1 MTTGSDIVGQQAAHR
16 RRAAA
21 LGVVLTLVLLCA
33 AGLTVE
39 ALIAHAQALAG
50 QPRLTVDDAGPLV
63 ALAVVVAGL
72 AWLAVIVAASSRDL
86 LARRRPCA
94 DRTRSSRVPASRAA
108 RVTAL
113 LLAATAFGSMA
124 ATSTASALPATTISA
139 PTSAPQTVAEPRAP
153 VPDFAPSTP
162 CQAPEPG
169 WTGTG
174 PGLQRSA
181 TTDQAG
187 LLGRCGGPR
196 SGDEV
201 VVHRGDSLW
210 SIVQRDLG
218 PDAGP
223 SEIARTWPAWY
234 TANRDAIGP
243 DPDALLPGTTLHRPT
258 QEVLR

>member
-1 MTTGSDIVGQQAAHR
+1 MTTGSEIFGPQASHR
-16 RRAAA
+16 RRAGA
-21 LGVVLTLVLLCA
+21 LGVLVTLALLCT
-33 AGLTVE
+33 AGLTVN
-39 ALIAHAQALAG
+39 ALVAHAQELAG
-50 QPRLTVDDAGPLV
+50 RPRLTVDDAVPLV
-63 ALAVVVAGL
+63 ARAVVVAGL
-72 AWLAVIVAASSRDL
+72 AWLAVIVAASSRGL
-86 LARRRPCA
+86 LVSRSPGTS
-94 DRTRSSRVPASRAA
+94 RTPSARVPAPLAA

-139 PTSAPQTVAEPRAP
+139 PAAGPQADAEPHVP
-153 VPDFAPSTP
+153 VPDFAPSTR
-162 CQAPEPG
+162 CQPPEPG

-174 PGLQRSA
+174 PGLQRPA

-223 SEIARTWPAWY
+223 SEVARTWPAWY